1 MNSLQLFQFNDF
13 SIEFELIEGQVYANA
28 TLMCKAFGKNPYEWM
43 RLPNTIRYAEGLKA
57 KRDFP
62 VTLTISRKGGL
73 SGGSTWIH
81 EKLILKLAQ
90 WLDVDF
96 EIWCDDRVS
105 DFIKGRSEVAL
116 PLPSYQIDDDI
127 ERAKRWIE
135 EQKQVRALQFENAEL
150 KPKAQYAEQVL
161 LSETELTT
169 TKVALD
175 LGMSARKL
183 NKLLEQK
190 GVQYRQSGIWNLK
203 AAYNGKGYA
212 KLRTYHHPGRDGSVR
227 TEHLLVW
234 TETGRQFIH
243 GLLNPALSTNLSAPT
258 QLALA

>member
-1 MNSLQLFQFNDF
+1 MSEIVLPVTTNEEGIPVICTLDF
-13 SIEFELIEGQVYANA
+13 AIGLGIQHKNLLETVRTYQTLIEKDFGRVRFETRPLETAGGTQQQVV
-28 TLMCKAFGKNPYEWM
+28 AF
-43 RLPNTIRYAEGLKA
+43 
-57 KRDFP
+57 
-62 VTLTISRKGGL
+62 LTEDQSLFIGSLSRNSERVVEFKSVL
-73 SGGSTWIH
+73 VRSFAAAR
-81 EKLILKLAQ
+81 KKLA
-90 WLDVDF
+90 
-96 EIWCDDRVS
+96 
-105 DFIKGRSEVAL
+105 EVN
-116 PLPSYQIDDDI
+116 LPSYQIDDEI

-234 TETGRQFIH
+234 TEKGREFIH